1 MKIKTFLGPEMYSYI
16 SFAVDVCDACKSN
29 PFQGPL
35 EGVGPRNGR
44 ALKSLDFQG
53 APLPMALKMDGGGAV
68 RSVLTLYRSRPP
80 PPPASGTKLQ
90 SHDTI

>member
-1 MKIKTFLGPEMYSYI
+1 MKIKTFLGPGMYSYI

-53 APLPMALKMDGGGAV
+53 APLPMALKMDGGGGGTKCINFVPLKA
-68 RSVLTLYRSRPP
+68 P